1 MAKKSP
7 ERIKR
12 EQEEHKLRE
21 LEREIRHCPEP
32 TYFFEEGEVIKVGL
46 LKNTKVL
53 RRLYDGKAY
62 EVEYDHNETDQYG
75 RKTGEIVRSKGYW
88 CWYKLR
94 PEPPETESLIQNS
107 DVRMSFICTG
117 IGNILSKAY
126 YFGLD
131 LDPEYQRGF
140 VWSNE
145 DKVRLIDSIFRN
157 IDIGKFALV
166 RKDWNEKYLYE
177 VLDGK
182 QRIRAILDFYENKFP
197 YKGKYFNDLCARD
210 QNHFEDYMISMAEID
225 ETDQKTI
232 LKYFLMLNTG
242 GVQMDKE
249 HLEKVQKQ
257 YDNL

>member
-1 MAKKSP
+1 M
-7 ERIKR
+7 
-12 EQEEHKLRE
+12 
-21 LEREIRHCPEP
+21 
-32 TYFFEEGEVIKVGL
+32 
-46 LKNTKVL
+46 
-53 RRLYDGKAY
+53 
-62 EVEYDHNETDQYG
+62 
-75 RKTGEIVRSKGYW
+75 
-88 CWYKLR
+88 
-94 PEPPETESLIQNS
+94 
-107 DVRMSFICTG
+107 
-117 IGNILSKAY
+117 
-126 YFGLD
+126 
-131 LDPEYQRGF
+131 
-140 VWSNE
+140 WSNE